1 MELPQP
7 TNLKIQDAL
16 VWLQSQSDGRKLI
29 LYKGSREKIND
40 QPKVGYKDEGNVGG
54 SARTDIFLDF
64 LCSQCS
70 ACLAKLSTDQD
81 CRNCL
86 AHTPWVKTK
95 KPKNLKQTKP
105 QNKQTSPQRTNNQKY
120 SHQNS
125 EQQGHIFKT
134 LWKPLS
140 SPTNAFINRWD

>member
-7 TNLKIQDAL
+7 TNLEIQDAL

-54 SARTDIFLDF
+54 SARTEIFLDF
-64 LCSQCS
+64 LCSQFS

-81 CRNCL
+81 CRNY
-86 AHTPWVKTK
+86 A
-95 KPKNLKQTKP
+95 
-105 QNKQTSPQRTNNQKY
+105 
-120 SHQNS
+120 
-125 EQQGHIFKT
+125 
-134 LWKPLS
+134 
-140 SPTNAFINRWD
+140 